1 MNFKKH
7 LMQFMKK
14 LILTIWVLMLT
25 LSLVAQSDKKAQ
37 SILDEVSAKTK
48 AYKSIRIEFT
58 YKMENTAQKINDSY
72 KGVLISKAE
81 KYKLTVSGQDVI
93 SDGKTVWTY
102 LKDANEVQVNTVGE
116 NEESITPTNIL
127 SNYNKNF
134 KAKLIKETPQQQIV
148 ELTPIQK
155 KNFNKVR
162 VTIDR
167 AKKMVDTLAIYDK
180 NGSVYSYI
188 VNKMDVNQNFY
199 DSMFAFKAAEH
210 PGVEVIDM
218 R

>member
-148 ELTPIQK
+148 ELTPVQK

>member
-1 MNFKKH
+1 
-7 LMQFMKK
+7 MKK
-14 LILTIWVLMLT
+14 LIL
-25 LSLVAQSDKKAQ
+25 LSVTFLFTFSLFAQVDKKAQ
-37 SILDEVSAKTK
+37 TILNEVSAKTK
-48 AYKSIRIEFT
+48 SYKTVRIEFT

-72 KGVLISKAE
+72 KGVLVSKGD

-93 SDGKTVWTY
+93 SDGSTVWTY
-102 LKDANEVQVNTVGE
+102 LKDANEVQVNSVGE
-116 NEESITPTNIL
+116 DEDSFTPTNLL
-127 SNYNKNF
+127 SSYTENF
-134 KAKLIKETPQQQIV
+134 KSKFIKDTGAEQII
-148 ELTPIQK
+148 ELTPIEK

-162 VTIDR
+162 VTVDK
-167 AKKMVDTLAIYDK
+167 AKKMVNSLVIYDK

-199 DSMFAFKAAEH
+199 DTMFTFKPSDH

>member
-1 MNFKKH
+1 
-7 LMQFMKK
+7 MKK

-37 SILDEVSAKTK
+37 TILDEVSAKTK

-72 KGVLISKAE
+72 KGVLISKGE
-81 KYKLTVSGQDVI
+81 RYKLTVSGQDVI

-134 KAKLIKETPQQQIV
+134 KAKLIKETAQQQIV

-167 AKKMVDTLAIYDK
+167 ARKMVDTLAIYDK
-180 NGSVYSYI
+180 NGSVYSYV

-199 DSMFAFKAAEH
+199 DSMFAFKATEH

>member
-1 MNFKKH
+1 
-7 LMQFMKK
+7 MQFMKK

>member
-1 MNFKKH
+1 
-7 LMQFMKK
+7 MQFMKK

-148 ELTPIQK
+148 ELTPVQK

>member
-1 MNFKKH
+1 
-7 LMQFMKK
+7 MKK

-148 ELTPIQK
+148 ELTPVQK

>member
-1 MNFKKH
+1 
-7 LMQFMKK
+7 MKK